1 MCFTPYNVKHKM
13 TNTTIPV
20 PCGRCPKC
28 VARRTSGW
36 SFRLMQEDRV
46 SDSSL
51 FITLTYDTD
60 SVPFTKNGFMD
71 LRKRDL
77 QLFFKRLRKLTADQ
91 SRKINH
97 QRLANRKNGLL
108 YDKPIKYY
116 AVGEYG
122 GKTKRPHYHIILFNA
137 NVELIQKAWP
147 QGQIHYGNVT
157 GASVGYTM
165 KYISK
170 KWHPMHCNDD
180 RTPQFALMSKDWVHL
195 ILLMRSKVGIRTL
208 LYSILVCMLLYWMV
222 KKHQC
227 PGTIRIKSTLKRNE
241 NSLPIT

>member
-36 SFRLMQEDRV
+36 SFRLMQEDKV

-51 FITLTYDTD
+51 FLTLTYD
-60 SVPFTKNGFMD
+60 SNSLPITKNGFMD

-77 QLFFKRLRKLTADQ
+77 QLFFKRLRKCHAIQCATN
-91 SRKINH
+91 NH
-97 QRLANRKNGLL
+97 QRKANGKNGIVVN
-108 YDKPIKYY
+108 KPIKYY

-122 GKTKRPHYHIILFNA
+122 GHTRRPHYHIILFNA

-180 RTPQFALMSKDWVHL
+180 RTPQFALMSKDLVRPTST
-195 ILLMRSKVGIRTL
+195 MRSKAGIRTL
-208 LYSILVCMLLYWMV
+208 LYSILVCMS
-222 KKHQC
+222 
-227 PGTIRIKSTLKRNE
+227 R
-241 NSLPIT
+241 